1 MKVKLLHPKAVSP
14 SKGTAYSAGF
24 DLSSVEQLIVRPG
37 ERDLISTGI
46 AIELASGL
54 FGKIEPRSGLAVDY
68 GIDVMAGVIDS
79 DYRGEIKVLLINHSP
94 FDFDVEVGSR
104 IAQLV
109 IQPCCTPIIQTVY
122 DLDETDRG
130 DGGFGSTGK

>member
-24 DLSSVEQLIVRPG
+24 DLSSVKEYLIFPK
-37 ERDLISTGI
+37 ERRLISTGL
-46 AIELASGL
+46 AIEIASGL
-54 FGKIEPRSGLAVDY
+54 FGKIEPRSGLDVDHD
-68 GIDVMAGVIDS
+68 IDVMAGVIDS
-79 DYRGEIKVLLINHSP
+79 DYRGEIKILLINQGSLTSK
-94 FDFDVEVGSR
+94 VKVGDR